1 MKRITRILMIAAV
14 AVAGLSAVGFLIS
27 VLFQQYL
34 IEANYRNFEQFYF
47 MVPVGDMIACFG
59 GLAVALGMLFV
70 VCNDRF
76 PLKLDAICAGVAA
89 VGLPMIADVVSF
101 AQTRLTTSGMDLDA
115 ALYYAYLSSICNV
128 TQSLRNIVTALTL
141 LACGMSIAVKYLND
155 KK

>member
-1 MKRITRILMIAAV
+1 MKKITRILMIAAV

-47 MVPVGDMIACFG
+47 MVPLGDMIGCFG
-59 GLAVALGMLFV
+59 ALGISLGMLFA

-101 AQTRLTTSGMDLDA
+101 AQTRLTTRYMEWEA
-115 ALYYAYLSSICNV
+115 ALYYAHLTSICNV